1 MDAQL
6 NIDLDDLVKAEG
18 VIKRRARNLKKPF
31 SRLSLPMKSDQKA
44 NFARREGPE
53 GKWPP
58 LAAETRGRKGHKKRR
73 GQTAGRTKT
82 GRRRKRAATLGLL
95 KQAFVIQFG
104 KQHLI
109 ARSTARFAN
118 GTTAEI
124 HQDGGVAGH
133 GAQIPARTHLWMSAQ
148 FIERALKE
156 IRNYIVEK
164 A

>member
-1 MDAQL
+1 MDASL

-18 VIKRRARNLKKPF
+18 VIKRRTRNLKKPF

-58 LAAETRGRKGHKKRR
+58 LAAETRGRKGHKKSR
-73 GQTAGRTKT
+73 GKTAGRTKT
-82 GRRRKRAATLGLL
+82 GKRRKRAATLGLL

-109 ARSTARFAN
+109 AKSTARFAN
-118 GTTAEI
+118 GTTAAI
-124 HQDGGVAGH
+124 HQDGGIAGH
-133 GAQIPARTHLWMSAQ
+133 GAKIPARTHLYMSAQ
-148 FIERALKE
+148 FVERMLGE
-156 IRNYIVEK
+156 VLDYIVEK
-164 A
+164 V